1 MPNSLKV
8 YYILIGVICFGLSHS
23 YAQDETKVDSLK
35 QIYDSKILTGEEQLD
50 LIHELS
56 FHSANDVAQSIAYA
70 NELISLSEQASN
82 MLYLYRGY
90 SQKGQTYRMA
100 GDITEALDAFF
111 KASEVAQKLKDER
124 YLGGGYLTIA
134 DTYSEIDNKDN
145 AEAYYK
151 KSIEILRRTND
162 STTLATSLL
171 NSGYHFYLNDE
182 LNIALDNYKESAQ
195 IFDQLDYP
203 MGTAYNIGNI
213 GMVYA
218 RQGKDEL
225 AMKSIN
231 QAIETLEEYEDYYA
245 ISEYLTSMSDVYV
258 SQQKI
263 IKAVEYDHKSLDIA
277 KKYKLKMQI
286 SESNLS
292 LHDLYNQLGDAE
304 ASLFHYK
311 EHIAYRDSIIN
322 IETVN
327 ANADM
332 RTKFEVD
339 QEKNKVIILEQ
350 KRKNQRIV
358 FWSTVGI
365 TILIVTFAFSLF
377 KQIKFIKK
385 ANRVIATEKERSD
398 KLLLNIL
405 PEETAQELK
414 DNGSVV
420 AKKYPAVT
428 VLFSDFKG
436 FTSYAEHLTPEKLV
450 ETIDHYFSKFDVIME
465 KHGLEKIKTIGD
477 AYMAAGGLPV
487 PEDLSVKNTV
497 LAALEMQDFIVK
509 QHQDKE
515 AQGEHAF
522 EMRVGVHTG
531 PVVAGIVGVKKFQY
545 DIWGD
550 AVNTASRIESN
561 GDVGKVNIS
570 EATYNYIKD
579 DADFVFEGRGK
590 VQAKGK
596 GEVEMYFVSL
606 A

>member
-1 MPNSLKV
+1 
-8 YYILIGVICFGLSHS
+8 
-23 YAQDETKVDSLK
+23 
-35 QIYDSKILTGEEQLD
+35 
-50 LIHELS
+50 
-56 FHSANDVAQSIAYA
+56 
-70 NELISLSEQASN
+70 
-82 MLYLYRGY
+82 
-90 SQKGQTYRMA
+90 
-100 GDITEALDAFF
+100 
-111 KASEVAQKLKDER
+111 
-124 YLGGGYLTIA
+124 
-134 DTYSEIDNKDN
+134 
-145 AEAYYK
+145 
-151 KSIEILRRTND
+151 
-162 STTLATSLL
+162 
-171 NSGYHFYLNDE
+171 
-182 LNIALDNYKESAQ
+182 
-195 IFDQLDYP
+195 

-477 AYMAAGGLPV
+477 AYMAVGGLSF
-487 PEDLSVKNTV
+487 DNTV
-497 LAALEMQDFIVK
+497 NQAKEMILAAKEMNDFVNQTKLDDANTASFDIRI
-509 QHQDKE
+509 
-515 AQGEHAF
+515 GIN
-522 EMRVGVHTG
+522 TG
-531 PVVAGIVGVKKFQY
+531 PVVAGVVGTKKFAY

-550 AVNTASRIESN
+550 AVNIASRMESN
-561 GDVGKVNIS
+561 SEAGRINIS
-570 EATYNYIKD
+570 DNTYQIVRH
-579 DADFVFEGRGK
+579 DFECEYRGEL
-590 VQAKGK
+590 
-596 GEVEMYFVSL
+596 EVKNRGIMKMYFVN
-606 A
+606 